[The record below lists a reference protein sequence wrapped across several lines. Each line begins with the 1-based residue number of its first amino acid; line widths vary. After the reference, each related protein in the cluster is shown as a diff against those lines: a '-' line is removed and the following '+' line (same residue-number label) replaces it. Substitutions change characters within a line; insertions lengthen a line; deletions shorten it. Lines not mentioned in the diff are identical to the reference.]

1 MLFKKT
7 ISLILCV
14 VMLTCAVSFG
24 QSALYCAAF
33 PDSAEND
40 IEYITP
46 EDFGAA
52 GDGVTDDTDAIERC
66 MKSETK
72 EVYLTG
78 EYLISRYIFSPY
90 EKHFFA
96 PSAKKAKI
104 ICDIPDD
111 TKALAFYG
119 ASEFDNIIFESTLER
134 TGTSAH
140 GEKYEKTSN
149 VVLTEIWENGAVF
162 SNCGFINGLTAIR
175 GRKSTDSDVIP
186 GFITVNNCSFTDCKI
201 PVQGY
206 SRVTQINSCSFYND
220 GDLYGGDHCVYI
232 ERFGCESLTVTDTFV
247 STLNSE
253 SGNAFQIY
261 GSPSAGDIVPSLNV
275 SNCKINANGVA
286 SVSEA
291 DVIIR
296 GTEFHASH
304 PSRYIATAVEG
315 SISLYD
321 SDFTHSYAFTYA
333 GTQVKPVAENCFFTL
348 DSSLSQTR
356 CNYPFESKNCS
367 YINWGGNIRLDGTS
381 FISCRF
387 SGTDGSVLNDLY
399 VRDVDGF
406 GVSFTDCAFEPGAAV
421 INDES
426 AVTKWENC
434 TVDGSD
440 VSPHTDVPA
449 IEIKNFKPSVTVDY
463 KSALVFHTEFP
474 APPGYKIVWSN
485 ADEGTQCRIDR
496 AERDEYRISAK
507 LVRIS
512 DGASVNSTQTE
523 TVRVKTDFFSK
534 IIAFFRQIFGRLP
547 VYEDNIR
554 L

>member
-1 MLFKKT
+1 M
-7 ISLILCV
+7 LCV
-14 VMLTCAVSFG
+14 IMLTCAVSFG
-24 QSALYCAAF
+24 QSALYGVAF
-33 PDSAEND
+33 SDSAGND
-40 IEYITP
+40 IDYITP

-78 EYLISRYIFSPY
+78 EYLISRYIFSHY

-162 SNCGFINGLTAIR
+162 SNCDFINGLTAIR

-186 GFITVNNCSFTDCKI
+186 GFIIVNNCSFTDCKI

-333 GTQVKPVAENCFFTL
+333 GTQVKTVAENCSFTL
-348 DSSLSQTR
+348 DTSLSQTR

-367 YINWGGNIRLDGTS
+367 YISWGGNIRLDGTS

-387 SGTDGSVLNDLY
+387 SGTDGRVLNDLY

-440 VSPHTDVPA
+440 VSPHTDVPS

-485 ADEGTQCRIDR
+485 ADEGTQCRIDH
-496 AERDEYRISAK
+496 AERNEYLISAK
-507 LVRIS
+507 LVRIF
-512 DGASVNSTQTE
+512 DGASVNSTQVE

>member
-1 MLFKKT
+1 M
-7 ISLILCV
+7 LCV
-14 VMLTCAVSFG
+14 IMLTCAVSFG
-24 QSALYCAAF
+24 QSALCGVAF
-33 PDSAEND
+33 SDSASND
-40 IEYITP
+40 IDYITP

-78 EYLISRYIFSPY
+78 EYLISKYIFSHY

-162 SNCGFINGLTAIR
+162 SNCDFINGLTAIR

-186 GFITVNNCSFTDCKI
+186 WFIIVNNCSFTDCKI

-333 GTQVKPVAENCFFTL
+333 GTQVKPVAENCSFTL
-348 DSSLSQTR
+348 DTSLSQTR

-387 SGTDGSVLNDLY
+387 SGTDGRVLNGLY

-406 GVSFTDCAFEPGAAV
+406 GVSFTDCAFEPGATV

-463 KSALVFHTEFP
+463 KSALVFHTESP
-474 APPGYKIVWSN
+474 APAGYKIVWSN